1 MARTINEMAR
11 DRRRA
16 VAALKRELKGVRTSV
31 ERSIRRIDRLLQ
43 RRNKVPEISDL
54 DLLTVE
60 YQEAQKQFDEYQTSI
75 GDALRLF
82 VLV

>member
-60 YQEAQKQFDEYQTSI
+60 YQEAQKQFDEYQISI

>member
-16 VAALKRELKGVRTSV
+16 VSALKRELKGVRTSV
-31 ERSIRRIDRLLQ
+31 EKSIRRIDRMLQ
-43 RRNKVPEISDL
+43 RRSKVPEIIDL
-54 DLLTVE
+54 DALTVE
-60 YQEAQKQFDEYQTSI
+60 YMEAQKQFDEYQVSI

-82 VLV
+82 TLV